1 MRVGITIN
9 GQRHAVDVPAHRSLA
24 ELLREGLALTG
35 TKTACS
41 EGTCG
46 SCTVLVDDRPVLS
59 CLTLAAACDGATV
72 RTVEGSNE
80 LLERLRAAFV
90 ATDGFQCGFCTPGQL
105 MSALA
110 LLEHNPSPSRDE
122 IVAAMSGNLCR
133 CGAYEGIVEAVQL
146 AAGSEQ
152 AA

>member
-9 GQRHAVDVPAHRSLA
+9 GQRHAVDVPPHRSLA
-24 ELLREGLALTG
+24 ELLRDGLALTG
-35 TKTACS
+35 TKTACA

-59 CLTLAAACDGATV
+59 CLTLAVACEGAEV
-72 RTVEGSNE
+72 RTVEAQDE
-80 LLERLRAAFV
+80 LLERLRAAFI
-90 ATDGFQCGFCTPGQL
+90 ARDGFQCGFCTPGQL

-110 LLEHNPSPSRDE
+110 LLERTADPSRDE

-146 AAGSEQ
+146 AAGAEE

>member
-9 GQRHAVDVPAHRSLA
+9 GQRHAVDVPPQRSLA
-24 ELLREGLALTG
+24 ELLRDGLGMTG
-35 TKTACS
+35 TKTACG

-46 SCTVLVDDRPVLS
+46 SCTVLMDGRPVLS
-59 CLTLAAACDGATV
+59 CLTLAVACEGAEV
-72 RTVEGSNE
+72 RTVEANDA
-80 LLERLRAAFV
+80 LLDRLRASFV
-90 ATDGFQCGFCTPGQL
+90 ARDGLQCGFCTPGQL

-110 LLEHNPSPSRDE
+110 LLERTPSPTRE
-122 IVAAMSGNLCR
+122 QIVASMSGNLCR

-146 AAGSEQ
+146 AADTEE